1 MEVLK
6 NGDLIKISKG
16 SHAQVMDKLGEGG
29 QGVVYR
35 VWYENKEYA
44 LKWYF
49 VNKLKNPHEFYQNLM
64 DNAKRGRPTPAFLWP
79 LYVTEIQR
87 GSFGYLMELRPE
99 KYLDFGK
106 FLTANAFFKSDIA
119 VINAGLHLANG
130 FMKLH
135 REGYSYQD
143 LNDGN
148 FFINP
153 EDGDVLICDNDNV
166 STKNLGIAGK
176 CRYMAP
182 EVVKGKEKPNSYT
195 DRFSLAIVLFMHFF
209 RSHPFEGARTVE
221 SPCITDAM
229 EKKYFGTNPIFCFDP
244 NNSSNRPVKGV
255 HNDIIR
261 LWPMY
266 PKYIQQ
272 AFTDVFT
279 RGVNDVSER
288 LTARQWKKLLLRLRN
303 ETVNCPYCSCENT
316 MDVLCLKGDAAIKCF
331 ECGSVLK
338 KPMSLSVKGH
348 RVALYP
354 KTKLYACHMEG
365 NDDDFTTVAAEVVKN
380 KYNPDIWGIRNLTDE
395 MWILTTPTGRQK
407 VYNKYDVVP
416 IIENVKID
424 FDAVEGKIIF

>member
-16 SHAQVMDKLGEGG
+16 SYAQVMDKLGEGG

-49 VNKLKNPHEFYQNLM
+49 INKLKNPHEFYQNLM

-106 FLTANAFFKSDIA
+106 FLTANAFFESDIA

-221 SPCITDAM
+221 NPCMTDAM
-229 EKKYFGTNPIFCFDP
+229 EKKYFGTNPVFCFDP
-244 NNSSNRPVKGV
+244 NNATNRPVKGV

-288 LTARQWKKLLLRLRN
+288 LTARQWKK
-303 ETVNCPYCSCENT
+303 TS
-316 MDVLCLKGDAAIKCF
+316 F
-331 ECGSVLK
+331 
-338 KPMSLSVKGH
+338 
-348 RVALYP
+348 
-354 KTKLYACHMEG
+354 KTA
-365 NDDDFTTVAAEVVKN
+365 
-380 KYNPDIWGIRNLTDE
+380 
-395 MWILTTPTGRQK
+395 
-407 VYNKYDVVP
+407 
-416 IIENVKID
+416 
-424 FDAVEGKIIF
+424 